1 VHRLEIHATRSEGG
15 LLHAPYDQRMI
26 ERVAETMTSQVDI
39 CLKRLPCN
47 SLLYEGTGV
56 HGCLEVQGD
65 LDAIL
70 HD

>member
-1 VHRLEIHATRSEGG
+1 MHRLEIQATRSEGG
-15 LLHAPYDQRMI
+15 LLHAPYEQRMI

-39 CLKRLPCN
+39 RLRRLPGN
-47 SLLYEGTGV
+47 GLLYEGTGE

-65 LDAIL
+65 LEAIL